1 MEVEN
6 EFVPDNCSWLDALAR
21 SAVALHTAGRFVH
34 ELLDAS
40 LGRAHVAKQTLFRL
54 PSSKICLQPYA
65 TRDMQVLAGQWGHI
79 HTYKYVS
86 VYVRMCA
93 YIYIYTSD
101 KCTPCTNSDT
111 SCLGLGPSMC
121 EWHPCTDACFF
132 AI

>member
-54 PSSKICLQPYA
+54 LSSKICLQPYA

-79 HTYKYVS
+79 HTYKYVCLCTYR
-86 VYVRMCA
+86 VCANGTLARMPV
-93 YIYIYTSD
+93 SSQS
-101 KCTPCTNSDT
+101 K
-111 SCLGLGPSMC
+111 
-121 EWHPCTDACFF
+121 
-132 AI
+132 